1 MLPLRVTLWVVP
13 SSTVSW
19 AITIS
24 GTTNRNDVTTEA
36 IKGPNNSTVTWIKR
50 WSKCTGVAASTAVP
64 SNVEVGYTEDRDAIA
79 QAQTLGAAGD
89 LTINGADA
97 TAGVVDWGPIDETIW
112 DVAAY
117 NTGGT
122 TYWMAA
128 GDKGKLA
135 TASGASPSAWTQVAT
150 TAADLTAQVKSVT
163 KYDIADIQAASKSIL
178 TPYSTAP
185 LKIVLSSVVADDNN
199 VGKVEWSCANTGAA
213 RGTGTTYKVPTGLTE
228 PKSSVIVAEVTY
240 GFRPLVGLS
249 TFFNPGSFDMKR
261 TFYARPRRSLTVKK
275 TDNTC

>member
-1 MLPLRVTLWVVP
+1 MGPLHNVTSRFRQRLCQV
-13 SSTVSW
+13 
-19 AITIS
+19 A
-24 GTTNRNDVTTEA
+24 R
-36 IKGPNNSTVTWIKR
+36 R
-50 WSKCTGVAASTAVP
+50 VAAERGGASALEFALILPVLI
-64 SNVEVGYTEDRDAIA
+64 GLY
-79 QAQTLGAAGD
+79 LGAVEINNA
-89 LTINGADA
+89 LTIYRR
-97 TAGVVDWGPIDETIW
+97 T
-112 DVAAY
+112 
-117 NTGGT
+117 
-122 TYWMAA
+122 M
-128 GDKGKLA
+128 
-135 TASGASPSAWTQVAT
+135 QVAT